1 MTDNNSTSASYEQ
14 FLNFVIPRTKKKIT
28 KQLVSKI
35 RQIDQPIQES
45 QSNKYDYDAV
55 CAVAKLLECEI
66 SLLRKIQRQIQK
78 FSSKIPASQA
88 VDLQI
93 TQLYQALDIRGNGR
107 LTRKQLKGI
116 LSTHQ
121 QTMIS
126 DSDID
131 AIMRRMDSDGDDEI
145 SFSDFFTNLLPYLIY
160 GENRPVKSAYDLRK
174 GRAAS
179 ENKPPVLNIKVRS
192 SSSGRTKPK

>member
-88 VDLQI
+88 VDL
-93 TQLYQALDIRGNGR
+93 
-107 LTRKQLKGI
+107 
-116 LSTHQ
+116 
-121 QTMIS
+121 
-126 DSDID
+126 
-131 AIMRRMDSDGDDEI
+131 
-145 SFSDFFTNLLPYLIY
+145 
-160 GENRPVKSAYDLRK
+160 
-174 GRAAS
+174 
-179 ENKPPVLNIKVRS
+179 
-192 SSSGRTKPK
+192 